1 MRSRSSWFLWL
12 SSRDTKSAAVVVVVV
27 VVVVVG
33 RGTFDVNINDVV
45 DLFRSLVLL
54 VHDFVIVVDEDD
66 VVGGVHACE

>member
-12 SSRDTKSAAVVVVVV
+12 SSRDTKSAIVV

-54 VHDFVIVVDEDD
+54 VHDFVIAVDEDD